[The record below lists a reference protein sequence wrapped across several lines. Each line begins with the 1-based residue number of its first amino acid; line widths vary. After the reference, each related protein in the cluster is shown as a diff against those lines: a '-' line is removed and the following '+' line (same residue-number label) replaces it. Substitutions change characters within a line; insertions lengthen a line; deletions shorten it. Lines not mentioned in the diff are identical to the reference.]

1 MDLTLDLGPMR
12 FPTAFIAALLLSLYF
27 TPLIRRGAIKYEVLD
42 RPDDKLKTHKEAT
55 PYLGG
60 IAVFLSFLFSLAFT
74 YDFTSPILG
83 ILLSASIVVM
93 LGLFDD
99 LKVLTPSVK
108 LAGQI
113 IAALVCVKAGVMV
126 KLTFLPDWAAVAFTV
141 FWLVGTTNAFNLI
154 DVSDGLA
161 SGVAAIAGTF
171 FYVVALW
178 NGDTAIAMMTL
189 ALVGSALGFLAYNRA
204 PARIYL
210 GDAGSMFL
218 GFMLGALAMNGHY
231 TFRHP
236 IAAFAPIIILGVPI
250 FDTLFV
256 MGARAVR
263 RIPLMRG
270 SPDHYAVRL
279 RNHGYRP
286 AVIALISYI
295 AAGLLGAAALIMCVV
310 SWQGAS
316 IIAGAV
322 ALLAVGVVLRLRQ
335 LGRGPEK
342 G

>member
-1 MDLTLDLGPMR
+1 LDLTLDLGAMR
-12 FPTAFIAALLLSLYF
+12 YPTAFIAALAISLYF
-27 TPLIRRGAIKYEVLD
+27 TPLIRRGAIHYKVLD
-42 RPDDKLKTHKEAT
+42 NPDSALKQHREPT

-60 IAVFLSFLFSLAFT
+60 IAIYLSFLFSLAFT
-74 YDFTSPILG
+74 YDFNAPILAL
-83 ILLSASIVVM
+83 LLSASIIVM

-99 LKVLTPSVK
+99 LKVLSPTVK
-108 LAGQI
+108 LAGQLV
-113 IAALVCVKAGVMV
+113 AALVCVKAGVMV
-126 KLTFLPDWAAVAFTV
+126 KLTILPDWIALLLTV
-141 FWLVGTTNAFNLI
+141 FWLVGATNALNLI

-171 FYVVALW
+171 LYIVALW
-178 NGDTAIAMMTL
+178 NGDTPIAMMTL

-204 PARIYL
+204 PAKIFL

-231 TFRHP
+231 TFKHP
-236 IAAFAPIIILGVPI
+236 VAAIAPVLILGVPI
-250 FDTLFV
+250 FDTVFV

-270 SPDHYAVRL
+270 SPDHFAVRL

-286 AVIALISYI
+286 VVIALISYV
-295 AAGLLGAAALIMCVV
+295 ASGLLGAAALLMCVV
-310 SWQGAS
+310 SWEAAL
-316 IIAGAV
+316 IILGVV
-322 ALLAVGVVLRLRQ
+322 ALLAAGVVLRLRQ
-335 LGRGPEK
+335 IGRGP